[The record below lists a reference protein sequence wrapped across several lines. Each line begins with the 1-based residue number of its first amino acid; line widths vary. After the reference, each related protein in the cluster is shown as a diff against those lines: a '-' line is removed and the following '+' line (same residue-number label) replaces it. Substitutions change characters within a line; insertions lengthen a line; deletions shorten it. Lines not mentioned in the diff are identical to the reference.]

1 MFDFDFDDVFE
12 RILQIFLI
20 IFLGASL
27 LLVIG
32 LTIGLFKRDI
42 LKSDSKDE
50 QIKILK
56 QSLNEQVEEKQVYM
70 NLLEEKE

>member
-1 MFDFDFDDVFE
+1 MFDFDDVFE
-12 RILQIFLI
+12 RILQVFLI
-20 IFLGASL
+20 IFLGLSL

-56 QSLNEQVEEKQVYM
+56 QSLNEQIEEKQVYM

>member
-1 MFDFDFDDVFE
+1 MFDFDDVFE
-12 RILQIFLI
+12 RILQVFLI
-20 IFLGASL
+20 IFLGISL

-32 LTIGLFKRDI
+32 LTISLFKRDI

-56 QSLNEQVEEKQVYM
+56 QSLNEQIEEKQVYM
-70 NLLEEKE
+70 NLLEDKE

>member
-1 MFDFDFDDVFE
+1 MFDFDDVFE

-20 IFLGASL
+20 IFLGTSL
-27 LLVIG
+27 LLIIA
-32 LTIGLFKRDI
+32 LTIGLFKRDS
-42 LKSDSKDE
+42 LKLDSKDE

-56 QSLNEQVEEKQVYM
+56 QSLNEQIEEKQVYM

>member
-1 MFDFDFDDVFE
+1 MFDFDDVFE
-12 RILQIFLI
+12 RILQVFLI
-20 IFLGASL
+20 IFLGLSL
-27 LLVIG
+27 LLVIA

-56 QSLNEQVEEKQVYM
+56 QSLNEQIEEKQVYM
-70 NLLEEKE
+70 NLLEERNE